1 MTGLERERAGNYF
14 KILIILLDV
23 FITKLF
29 VRDPVVSLQVDDIEG
44 LVELKGGPQCL
55 EEQSELPELQII
67 LTVLAVT
74 LQ

>member
-29 VRDPVVSLQVDDIEG
+29 LRDPVVSLQVDDIEG

-55 EEQSELPELQII
+55 EEQSELPEFQII